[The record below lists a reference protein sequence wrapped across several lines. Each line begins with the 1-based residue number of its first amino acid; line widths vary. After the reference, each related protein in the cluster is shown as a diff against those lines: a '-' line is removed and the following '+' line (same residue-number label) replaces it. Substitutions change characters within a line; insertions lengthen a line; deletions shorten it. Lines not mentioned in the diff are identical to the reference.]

1 MMNSRPLSLS
11 VAGKKDFD
19 LPIRILS
26 LLVLYSAALSPQP
39 VLMTL
44 FVLLLLGAGWLTST
58 LRYSN
63 ICGREVTLTLFPDG
77 QARLT
82 SDDET
87 VVEGIVQGRFWCT
100 QWLTVLSI
108 ATQNKSQ
115 NLLLLS
121 GQQTTGEYRRLIVWL
136 KQDIFAIKTE
146 GRVQSWPTTTKLSGN
161 LSA

>member
-11 VAGKKDFD
+11 VAEKKDFD
-19 LPIRILS
+19 LPVRILG

-39 VLMTL
+39 VAMTL
-44 FVLLLLGAGWLTST
+44 LVILLLGAGWIAGT

-77 QARLT
+77 QARLS
-82 SDDET
+82 SDDKT

-100 QWLTVLSI
+100 QWLTILSI

-121 GQQTTGEYRRLIVWL
+121 GQQTTGEYRRLSVWL
-136 KQDIFAIKTE
+136 KQNIFAIKNE
-146 GRVQSWPTTTKLSGN
+146 GRVES
-161 LSA
+161 